1 VGILRFAHSI
11 RFRLMSLIAVLLVGT
26 LVVVSGAGYYFAE
39 KYLEESQ
46 NQTEQAVAT
55 TAAATIK
62 SEMELAITQLEG
74 LSNVARLQSGDK
86 AQILPALQEA
96 HQKIGR
102 FDHTFFASL
111 DGIAI
116 NEAGDVINNSDREY
130 FQTVVKTQKPYVSEP
145 FVSRTTKKQSF
156 AVAVPVIRSGQLI
169 GVVWGTYSPERLM
182 PLVKTIKFK
191 KQGYGAILDDGGSY
205 LIHPTRPEL
214 AGTMNLRTGEIAP
227 DMKAKLGVN
236 ASISPKLISAF
247 KEVTEKNTRIR
258 LEYPSTAGTSQTA
271 SLNIIPLPG
280 GQRWILLLSTSTA
293 DANSETEA
301 LSKILIGLAL
311 GCLVV
316 VMIIIFWTSGSFV
329 KPIVRISKIAQDIAA
344 GNLNILQKTIH
355 DKSEFGQL
363 SDNIIIMSQNLRQL
377 VQQVQTQ
384 SHHLAASSEELT
396 ASAQQSAEAS
406 NQVAGSIAQM
416 ANGAEQ
422 QVQAV
427 NETSAAVEQITATIV
442 EVSGTASEMA
452 AMVAHTVEATNNGQV
467 AVDSAVSQM
476 AKVGTGAKKA
486 HSAAGELEAGS
497 RQIEEIV
504 ALISN
509 IAGQTNLL
517 ALNAAIEAA
526 RAGEAGRGF
535 AVVAEE
541 VRKLAEQSE
550 DAAQQIKGIIGK
562 NNSNIH
568 NVVDAVGAAIA
579 DIEAGVQLVNTA
591 GQGFSSIGGQV
602 GDVAAK
608 TKDISQALSEI
619 STGSQRIMMAIKS
632 VEKISR
638 ETAAEAQ
645 NVSAATEEQSA
656 STEEIASS
664 SQSLANLAGD
674 LQTAVAK
681 FRV

>member
-1 VGILRFAHSI
+1 LKFVHSI
-11 RFRLMSLIAVLLVGT
+11 RFRLLILIVALLVGT
-26 LVVVSGAGYYFAE
+26 LLVVSGTGYYFAQQ
-39 KYLEESQ
+39 YLEESLD
-46 NQTEQAVAT
+46 QTEQAVAM
-55 TAAATIK
+55 TAAAKIK
-62 SEMELAITQLEG
+62 SEIELAMVQLED
-74 LSNVARLQSGDK
+74 LASIARVQSGDK
-86 AQILPALQEA
+86 IQILPALKEA
-96 HQKIGR
+96 HTRIGK

-111 DGIAI
+111 DGLSL

-130 FQTVVKTQKPYVSEP
+130 FQKVVQTKKSYVSEP

-169 GVVWGTYSPERLM
+169 GVMWGTYSAERLM
-182 PLVKTIKFK
+182 PLAKTIKFK
-191 KQGYGAILDDGGSY
+191 QQGYGAILDDSGVY
-205 LIHPTRPEL
+205 LAHPTRPEL
-214 AGTMNLRTGEIAP
+214 AGTMNLKTGEIAP
-227 DMKAKLGVN
+227 EIKAKLGAN
-236 ASISPKLISAF
+236 TAISPKLMSAF

-258 LEYPSTAGTSQTA
+258 LQYLSTAGTSQTA
-271 SLNIIPLPG
+271 SLNVIPLPG
-280 GQRWILLLSTSTA
+280 DQRWILLLSTSTA
-293 DANSETEA
+293 DATSETAA

-311 GCLVV
+311 GCLIL
-316 VMIIIFWTSGSFV
+316 VMIITFWTSGSFV

-344 GNLNILQKTIH
+344 GNLQALQKTIN

-363 SDNIIIMSQNLRQL
+363 SDNIMIMNQNLRQL
-377 VQQVQTQ
+377 VQQVQNQ
-384 SHHLAASSEELT
+384 SHQLAASSEELT

-422 QVQAV
+422 QVGAV
-427 NETSAAVEQITATIV
+427 NETSAVVQQITATIV
-442 EVSGTASEMA
+442 EVSATANEMA
-452 AMVAHTVEATNNGQV
+452 TMVTRTVEATGDGQI
-467 AVDSAVSQM
+467 AVDNAVSQM

-550 DAAQQIKGIIGK
+550 DAAQQIKSIIGK

-568 NVVDAVGAAIA
+568 NVVEAVGAAIE
-579 DIEAGVQLVNTA
+579 DIEAGVKLVNAA

-608 TKDISQALSEI
+608 TKDISRALSEI
-619 STGSQRIMMAIKS
+619 STGSQRIITAIKS

-645 NVSAATEEQSA
+645 TVSAATEEQSA

-674 LQTAVAK
+674 LQTAVVK